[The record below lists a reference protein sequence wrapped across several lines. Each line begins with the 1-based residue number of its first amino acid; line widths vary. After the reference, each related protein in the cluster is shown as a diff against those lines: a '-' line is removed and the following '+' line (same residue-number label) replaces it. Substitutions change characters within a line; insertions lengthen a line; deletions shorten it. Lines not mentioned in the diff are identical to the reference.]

1 MMLCSS
7 EAPETPRKRA
17 AGPTE
22 GEVFIARRPMQ
33 APPTKE
39 GPRINDMID
48 EPTVLLIDAEG
59 EKRGVIPTDEAI
71 KMAEEAGLDLVEVSP
86 NAQPTVCEPLD
97 YGKFK

>member
-1 MMLCSS
+1 M
-7 EAPETPRKRA
+7 
-17 AGPTE
+17 
-22 GEVFIARRPMQ
+22 FIARRPMQ

-71 KMAEEAGLDLVEVSP
+71 RMAGGAGGRCLRCATTMLVSLLCV
-86 NAQPTVCEPLD
+86 VL
-97 YGKFK
+97 